1 MTNVLPESCY
11 VILHI
16 ALGPAH
22 AVEHTPL
29 IVEKDGDR
37 FELRE
42 DIWIER
48 LNERL
53 AKNIQQ
59 ACEPPHYNISGHPW
73 DRHLYAFV
81 RRAPK
86 VEKTNNEGTGDLF
99 TTVALSRLI
108 NPTSTGERYCAKVFH
123 YGLDDS
129 AIQAFQFRGISPDV
143 FLPKNQRDWL
153 SVQDGEY
160 LRKLMSWVSQK
171 PMHGRVH
178 RAYWYHEYALRSY
191 YLDAR
196 WTLVVSGLEALVN
209 VDEQKVREQFR
220 VRVKQI
226 AGELQIT
233 ISANELDKAYT
244 MRSKL
249 VHGEKLL
256 FGVETELP
264 KDQQSEL
271 YEKLELVL
279 RKTVRRCLEDERF
292 GDYFRDDKA
301 VKERWRVP

>member
-1 MTNVLPESCY
+1 MNKALPESCY
-11 VILHI
+11 VVLHI
-16 ALGPAH
+16 APGHGLVVGH
-22 AVEHTPL
+22 SPL
-29 IVEKDGDR
+29 IVHNDGER
-37 FELRE
+37 FQLRE

-59 ACEPPHYNISGHPW
+59 ACEPPHYNISVQPW

-81 RRAPK
+81 RRVPSI
-86 VEKTNNEGTGDLF
+86 EKTNNEGISELF

-123 YGLDDS
+123 FGLDDS
-129 AIQAFQFRGISPDV
+129 AIQAIQFRGISPDV
-143 FLPKNQRDWL
+143 FLPQNPRDWL
-153 SVQDGEY
+153 SVEDGEH

-178 RAYWYHEYALRSY
+178 RAYWYHEYAMRSY

-209 VDEQKVREQFR
+209 VEEQNVRKQFR

-226 AGELQIT
+226 ADELQVKLS
-233 ISANELDKAYT
+233 ISGLNKIYT
-244 MRSKL
+244 LRSKL
-249 VHGEKLL
+249 VHGETFL
-256 FGVETELP
+256 FGLQTELP
-264 KDQQSEL
+264 KDQQTEL

-279 RKTVRRCLEDERF
+279 RKTIRRCLEDEQF
-292 GDYFRDDKA
+292 SDYFRDDKA
-301 VKERWRVP
+301 VKQRWRVP

>member
-1 MTNVLPESCY
+1 MNKVLPESCY
-11 VILHI
+11 VVLHI
-16 ALGPAH
+16 APGRGVVVGH
-22 AVEHTPL
+22 SPL
-29 IVEKDGDR
+29 IVSNDGER
-37 FELRE
+37 FQLRD

-86 VEKTNNEGTGDLF
+86 VEKTNNEGIGDLF

-108 NPTSTGERYCAKVFH
+108 NPTSTGERYGAKVFH

-129 AIQAFQFRGISPDV
+129 AIQAIQFRGISPDV
-143 FLPKNQRDWL
+143 FLPKNPRDWL
-153 SVQDGEY
+153 SVEDGEH
-160 LRKLMSWVSQK
+160 LRKLMPWVSQK

-178 RAYWYHEYALRSY
+178 RAYWYHEYAMRSY

-209 VDEQKVREQFR
+209 VEEQNVRKQFSVR
-220 VRVKQI
+220 VRQI
-226 AGELQIT
+226 ADELQVKLGP
-233 ISANELDKAYT
+233 SELNKAYT
-244 MRSKL
+244 LRSKL
-249 VHGEKLL
+249 VHGETFL
-256 FGVETELP
+256 FGLETEIP
-264 KDQQSEL
+264 KDQQSDL
-271 YEKLELVL
+271 YERLELVL
-279 RKTVRRCLEDERF
+279 RKTIRRCLEDEEF
-292 GDYFRDDKA
+292 SDHFRDDKA
-301 VKERWRVP
+301 VKQRWRVP

>member
-1 MTNVLPESCY
+1 MNKVLPESCY

-16 ALGPAH
+16 APGHGNVAKHSTL
-22 AVEHTPL
+22 V
-29 IVEKDGDR
+29 VEKDGDR

-59 ACEPPHYNISGHPW
+59 ACEPPHYSISGHPW

-86 VEKTNNEGTGDLF
+86 VDKTNNEGIGDLF

-108 NPTSTGERYCAKVFH
+108 NPTSTGDRYCAKVFH

-129 AIQAFQFRGISPDV
+129 AIQAIQFRGISPDV
-143 FLPKNQRDWL
+143 FLPKNPRDWL

-178 RAYWYHEYALRSY
+178 RAYWHHEYAMRSY

-226 AGELQIT
+226 AEELQIT
-233 ISANELDKAYT
+233 LTANELNKAYT
-244 MRSKL
+244 LRSKL
-249 VHGEKLL
+249 VHGEKFL
-256 FGVETELP
+256 FGLETELP

-279 RKTVRRCLEDERF
+279 RKTIRHCLEDEPF
-292 GDYFRDDKA
+292 SDYFRDDKA
-301 VKERWRVP
+301 VKQRWRAP